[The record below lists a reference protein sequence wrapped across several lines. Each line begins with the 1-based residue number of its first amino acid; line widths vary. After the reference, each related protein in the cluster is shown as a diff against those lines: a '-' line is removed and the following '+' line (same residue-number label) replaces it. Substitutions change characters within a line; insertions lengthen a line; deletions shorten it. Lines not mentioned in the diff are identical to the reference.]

1 MAAADDIGS
10 STLLPAAFTAVAL
23 GGGSTFTIVSGGA
36 DLQLGKFNLNVRGGN
51 NLNLSGLSLTSG
63 GASLAEQNRNLSV

>member
-1 MAAADDIGS
+1 MSESVDIGT
-10 STLLPAAFTAVAL
+10 STLLPAALTATAL

-36 DLQLGKFNLNVRGGN
+36 ALQLGKFNLNVRGGN
-51 NLNLSGLSLTSG
+51 NLNLCGLSLTSG